1 MSRQPA
7 FGIALSML
15 VLGGGLMAPLIP
27 GHTSTRNSAENS
39 PLSIFSHQVATKTT
53 TTFQTTALEKSVFE
67 RINRYRISKR
77 LPRLVLNPKI
87 TQQARIHSQNMA
99 RGKVPFSHQGFEQ
112 RVNAIP
118 LRYKSA
124 AENVAFNRGYDDP
137 ADEAVVGWIDS
148 PGHLRNIRGN
158 YNMTGIG
165 VATNAQG
172 EVYLTQIFLRTR

>member
-27 GHTSTRNSAENS
+27 GHTSTRNTAENS
-39 PLSIFSHQVATKTT
+39 PLSIFSHQVATTT
-53 TTFQTTALEKSVFE
+53 TTFQTTALEKAVFE
-67 RINRYRISKR
+67 RINRYRAARR
-77 LPRLVLNPKI
+77 LPRLTLNARI
-87 TQQARIHSQNMA
+87 TQQARIHSRNMA
-99 RGKVPFSHQGFEQ
+99 RGEVPFSHQGFEQ

-137 ADEAVVGWIDS
+137 ANEAVIGWIDS
-148 PGHLRNIRGN
+148 PGHLKNIKGN

>member
-7 FGIALSML
+7 FGIAISML
-15 VLGGGLMAPLIP
+15 VLAGGLMAPLIP
-27 GHTSTRNSAENS
+27 GHSSTKNATGDS
-39 PLSIFSHQVATKTT
+39 PLSIFSHQVATTTT

-67 RINRYRISKR
+67 QINRYRIARR
-77 LPRLVLNPKI
+77 LPKLTLNARI
-87 TQQARIHSQNMA
+87 TQQARVHSRNMA
-99 RGKVPFSHQGFEQ
+99 RGRVPFSHQGFEQ

-118 LRYKSA
+118 LRYNSA

-137 ADEAVVGWIDS
+137 ANEAVIGWIDS
-148 PGHLRNIRGN
+148 PGHLKNIKGN
-158 YNMTGIG
+158 FNMTGIG